1 MRRSRRISYL
11 TQSYETNSGQEKGVR
26 GMRSTRWRIRTL
38 IDWKSP
44 LDGRL
49 RPRMAT
55 PTFKFT
61 GMDERNTPKT
71 EQLRYK
77 NRGDSLTNLMNQSD
91 LSGLKLH
98 YRGKV
103 GDMYDLGEH
112 LLLVATDRISG
123 FDVVNAAL
131 IPQKGAIRTQLS
143 RFWFERTEHIAPNHL
158 VTTDL
163 AEMADGVRALR
174 RPARRSRRCWCTRP
188 NASIS
193 SV

>member
-1 MRRSRRISYL
+1 
-11 TQSYETNSGQEKGVR
+11 
-26 GMRSTRWRIRTL
+26 
-38 IDWKSP
+38 
-44 LDGRL
+44 
-49 RPRMAT
+49 MAT
-55 PTFKFT
+55 PMFKFT

-91 LSGLKLH
+91 LPGLKLH

-131 IPQKGAIRTQLS
+131 IPAKRRYPYPAQPL
-143 RFWFERTEHIAPNHL
+143 L
-158 VTTDL
+158 
-163 AEMADGVRALR
+163 VRAHR
-174 RPARRSRRCWCTRP
+174 AHCPQPSRDHRP
-188 NASIS
+188 
-193 SV
+193 V